1 MSRNKSGVVIQ
12 GAANKAE
19 LNYKYEKLQL
29 ILIDEIRLIYYKKL
43 IKQNSFHLSVCW
55 VETKTRQSM
64 NC

>member
-1 MSRNKSGVVIQ
+1 MSRNKSGVVVQ

-43 IKQNSFHLSVCW
+43 TKQNSFHLSVCW
-55 VETKTRQSM
+55 VQTKTRQSM

>member
-43 IKQNSFHLSVCW
+43 TQEIHSIYQYVGCKQKPDNP
-55 VETKTRQSM
+55 
-64 NC
+64 

>member
-43 IKQNSFHLSVCW
+43 TQEIHSIYQYVGWKQKPDNP
-55 VETKTRQSM
+55 
-64 NC
+64 

>member
-1 MSRNKSGVVIQ
+1 MSRNKSGVVVQ

-43 IKQNSFHLSVCW
+43 TKQNSFHSSVCW
-55 VETKTRQSM
+55 VQTKTRQSM

>member
-1 MSRNKSGVVIQ
+1 MSRNKSGVVVQ

-55 VETKTRQSM
+55 VQTKTRQSM

>member
-43 IKQNSFHLSVCW
+43 TKQNSFHLSVCW
-55 VETKTRQSM
+55 VQTKTRQSM